1 MWVKAGIY
9 LLTQLTTYMKILIIE
24 DDHEICEFLKIGF
37 EAEAST
43 VDIAHDGVDGSYM
56 ARTNDYNVILLD
68 YSLPKKNGI
77 LICEEIRSAGKT
89 VPIIFISV
97 IGEIYHKID
106 ALEKGA
112 DDYITKPFSFEELR
126 ARVRAVCR
134 RPPTIEGK
142 ILRVGDII
150 LDREKQTVT
159 RGSGGIYLTRK
170 EFSLLEYLMIHQN
183 TVLSRGV
190 IMEHVWNADS
200 DPFSN
205 NIESHILNLRKKI
218 NVGRKKD
225 LIRNIP
231 GRGYM
236 IQGDH

>member
-1 MWVKAGIY
+1 M
-9 LLTQLTTYMKILIIE
+9 LIIE
-24 DDHEICEFLKIGF
+24 DDHEVCEFLKTSF
-37 EAEAST
+37 EAETSI
-43 VDIAHDGVDGSYM
+43 VDLTHNGVDGSYM
-56 ARTNDYNVILLD
+56 ARTNDYDIILLD

-77 LICEEIRSAGKT
+77 MVCEEIRAAGKT

-126 ARVRAVCR
+126 ARVRAVSR
-134 RPPTIEGK
+134 RPHAIEGK

-150 LDREKQTVT
+150 LDREKQTVM
-159 RGSGGIYLTRK
+159 RGTLGIYLTRK
-170 EFSLLEYLMIHQN
+170 EFNLLEYLMSNQN

-205 NIESHILNLRKKI
+205 TIESHILNLRKKI
-218 NVGRKKD
+218 NIGRKKD

-236 IQGDH
+236 IEG

>member
-1 MWVKAGIY
+1 
-9 LLTQLTTYMKILIIE
+9 MKMLIIE

-43 VDIAHDGVDGSYM
+43 VDITHDGVNGSYM
-56 ARTNDYNVILLD
+56 ARTNDYHIILLD
-68 YSLPKKNGI
+68 YSLPKKNGVMV
-77 LICEEIRSAGKT
+77 CEEIRSAGRT

-97 IGEIYHKID
+97 IGELYHKVD

-112 DDYITKPFSFEELR
+112 DDYVTKPFSFEELR
-126 ARVRAVCR
+126 SRVRAVTR
-134 RPPTIEGK
+134 RPHRIEGK

-150 LDREKQTVT
+150 LDREKQTVM
-159 RGSGGIYLTRK
+159 RGNLGIYLTRK
-170 EFSLLEYLMIHQN
+170 EFNLLEYLMSNQN

-190 IMEHVWNADS
+190 IMEHVWNADG

-205 NIESHILNLRKKI
+205 TIESHILNLRKKI
-218 NVGRKKD
+218 NAGRKKD

-236 IQGDH
+236 IESP